1 MTLCKQV
8 NRSDSFNEV
17 VLKQVLIENEDND
30 ICDDNLDDIIII
42 MIIIIDR
49 GPKMRK
55 IDRMKCMLT
64 NTMMVLFLE
73 SLIMREL
80 DKLNLF

>member
-1 MTLCKQV
+1 MIL
-8 NRSDSFNEV
+8 
-17 VLKQVLIENEDND
+17 NEDND
-30 ICDDNLDDIIII
+30 ICDDNLDDIIIV
-42 MIIIIDR
+42 IIIGVLR
-49 GPKMRK
+49 CAK
-55 IDRMKCMLT
+55 IDKMKCMLT